1 MLGDGDMSKAQIIDL
16 IEQYQTIVIH
26 RHVRPDPDALG
37 SQGGLAE
44 MLRASYPDKDIHT
57 VGEED
62 SSLTFLTRMEE
73 IDDTVYQGALVI
85 ICDTANQA
93 RICDQRYS
101 LGEKIIKID
110 HHPNVDPYGDVL
122 WVDTEASSTS
132 EMIFELYTEA
142 KDKGLMMT
150 NEAARL
156 IYAGI
161 VGDTGRFLYPSTTKK
176 TFQYAAELVTYSFNR
191 SSLYESLY
199 STEHE
204 IVRLKGYILKN
215 FTVTPS
221 GLSTI
226 KITKETLD
234 EYDLTP
240 SQTSRL
246 VGVLGDV
253 EGVLAW
259 AIFVE
264 EEDLI
269 RVRLRSKGPVVN
281 EIAAK
286 YQGGGHPM
294 AAGASIYSWEDMAKV
309 TADLEEACQHYQENM

>member
-1 MLGDGDMSKAQIIDL
+1 MSKAQIMDL
-16 IEQYQTIVIH
+16 IEQYETIIIH

-44 MLRASYPDKDIHT
+44 MLKASFPNKYIHI

-62 SSLTFLTRMEE
+62 DSLTFLTEMEQ
-73 IDDTVYQGALVI
+73 IDDTAYQGALVI
-85 ICDTANQA
+85 VCDTANQA
-93 RICDQRYS
+93 RVCDERYS
-101 LGEKIIKID
+101 LGEKLVKID

-132 EMIFELYTEA
+132 EMIYELYMEC
-142 KDKGLMMT
+142 KERGLKMT
-150 NEAARL
+150 GEAARL

-176 TFQYAAELVTYSFNR
+176 TFQFAAELVTYSFDR
-191 SSLYESLY
+191 SILYENLY
-199 STEHE
+199 NTEHE
-204 IVRLKGYILKN
+204 IVRLKGYILQN
-215 FTVTPS
+215 FTVSPS
-221 GLSTI
+221 GLSTV
-226 KITKETLD
+226 KLTKETLN
-234 EYDLTP
+234 EYNLTP
-240 SQTSRL
+240 SQTSRI
-246 VGVLGDV
+246 VGILGDV
-253 EGVLAW
+253 EGVTAW

-294 AAGASIYSWEDMAKV
+294 AAGASIYSWDEMENV
-309 TADLEEACQHYQENM
+309 IADLEEACQLYRKD